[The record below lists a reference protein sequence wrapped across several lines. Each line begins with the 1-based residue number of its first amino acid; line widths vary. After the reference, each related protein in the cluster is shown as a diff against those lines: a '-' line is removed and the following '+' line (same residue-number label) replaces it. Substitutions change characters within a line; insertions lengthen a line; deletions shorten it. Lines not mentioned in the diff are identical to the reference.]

1 MTGPD
6 ATDRAAD
13 QAQERTRDRVIVL
26 GKIAG
31 TFGVLGWVKVSS
43 YTEPLDNLLRYS
55 VWQLRRGAEWSP
67 RQVSAGRLTGKGVLA
82 KLEGIDTP
90 EDARVLIGTEL
101 GVWRHEMPPT
111 QAGEYYLS
119 DLEGLE
125 AVTAS
130 DEPLGTIDH
139 FRSTPSATVVVV
151 RRQGRPEQWVP
162 FVKERIVRIDLEGG
176 RVVLD
181 WPADL

>member
-1 MTGPD
+1 VGPESR
-6 ATDRAAD
+6 DRRHRIDIVAAD
-13 QAQERTRDRVIVL
+13 RVVVL

-43 YTEPLDNLLRYS
+43 YTDPIDNLLQYPTWR
-55 VWQLRRGAEWSP
+55 LRRGETWSTIKLE
-67 RQVSAGRLTGKGVLA
+67 AGRLTGKGVLA

-90 EDARVLIGTEL
+90 EDARLLTGTEV
-101 GVWRHEMPPT
+101 GVWRHELPATEP
-111 QAGEYYLS
+111 GEYYLS
-119 DLEGLE
+119 DLEGLV
-125 AVTAS
+125 AVTPS

-139 FRSTPSATVVVV
+139 FRSTPSSTVVVI
-151 RRQGRPEQWVP
+151 RSAGHPDRWVP
-162 FVKERIVRIDLEGG
+162 FVKERIVKVDLEAR